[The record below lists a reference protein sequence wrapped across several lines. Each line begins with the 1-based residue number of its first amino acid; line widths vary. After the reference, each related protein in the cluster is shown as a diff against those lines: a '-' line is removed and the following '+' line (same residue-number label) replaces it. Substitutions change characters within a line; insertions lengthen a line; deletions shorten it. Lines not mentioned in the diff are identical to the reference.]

1 VDGMLRRKGVQNIG
15 EVVKIQQLEN
25 TKHHQSITTTTIVAM
40 VMVAIETPSPCQ
52 LLLLFTIQA
61 SRRRGGYC
69 YYSINATFRPD
80 CISLIEKHP
89 SLTTFPTPFQL

>member
-1 VDGMLRRKGVQNIG
+1 
-15 EVVKIQQLEN
+15 
-25 TKHHQSITTTTIVAM
+25 M

-52 LLLLFTIQA
+52 LLLLVTIQA
-61 SRRRGGYC
+61 SRRWGGYC